1 MLSWSIEYDVSER
14 GFEIMIK
21 YSKFENCNISIIKD
35 MINNLP
41 EVKKITLSKALDRN
55 EILTTV
61 RTLSNQTL
69 VVYKEGWYLK
79 LEGTRSKF
87 SVWAWDNDGE
97 FVIDRKPNENKL
109 SPLFE
114 IHEVNNSK
122 LDDFFE
128 DFHY

>member
-1 MLSWSIEYDVSER
+1 
-14 GFEIMIK
+14 MIT

-41 EVKKITLSKALDRN
+41 EGRKTTLSKALDRN

-97 FVIDRKPNENKL
+97 FVVDRKPNENKL

>member
-1 MLSWSIEYDVSER
+1 
-14 GFEIMIK
+14 MIT

-35 MINNLP
+35 MINNLS
-41 EVKKITLSKALDRN
+41 EERKITLSKALDRN

-87 SVWAWDNDGE
+87 FVWAWDNDGE
-97 FVIDRKPNENKL
+97 FVVDRKPNENKL
-109 SPLFE
+109 SPLFK
-114 IHEVNNSK
+114 IHAVNNSK